1 MGAVPL
7 DSVVTFNSSLSSPQS
22 PLCPCWWRSQQG
34 LNYDQRA
41 PIPPGM
47 ATTVSPNHGTPTIM
61 VYLNISRPALALG
74 DIDFLTGL
82 KKKAFKSGDVQGMQ
96 PWEGPTMY
104 PQDDR
109 DGHLDTVDQSC

>member
-1 MGAVPL
+1 
-7 DSVVTFNSSLSSPQS
+7 
-22 PLCPCWWRSQQG
+22 
-34 LNYDQRA
+34 
-41 PIPPGM
+41 M

-96 PWEGPTMY
+96 VWEGPTMY